1 MYRGKKIACIAPAY
15 NEAGKIERV
24 FARIPREVVDL
35 PLMVDDGSSDGCG
48 DAARQ
53 AGAIVVRHEARRG
66 VGAAIRTGIDY
77 AREQGADILVVIAG
91 NGKDDPAQIPRLLD
105 PIIGEGCHY
114 VQGSRYLPGGD
125 AGTMPW
131 HRRLATR
138 LHPWLVRL
146 ATGHRGTDSTNGFR
160 AYKATIF
167 EELGIDIWQSWL
179 DLYELE
185 IYLHLQVLARGGK
198 VKEVPVSKIY
208 PEGARHRQYT
218 KMRPITDW
226 WRMLKPVVYHAL
238 CYRKAQTMH
247 AETSEKRPRDVF
259 LWLIAFAVLLGA
271 VVALGPGFD
280 GDAFGYLLWG
290 RELVTGSA
298 LNHTN
303 PSWTAPKVLPILVA
317 AAGHL
322 LPGRHSAEWFTLGV
336 TAAVAAGVVVLASRL
351 ARRLGG
357 PVAATVVAILVL
369 GHVQFLRYVM
379 SVQSALYASA
389 FILGALLLATRE
401 EAAPRDYL
409 GAAGLLFGAGLC
421 RPEAAVLGAALALAA
436 WLRLG
441 WRRLA
446 VPGLVLAIGMSS
458 ILANVL
464 FYKAAFG
471 SASYTSD
478 LAREDTVRRG
488 LALPGLTLGFA
499 AKVGRTLLHDL
510 SYSWVLVFFAGVG
523 AALAIGPRWRARAA
537 IFLLFPLATAAF
549 TWLLLKRGVLFN
561 ERCYYYVSFILL
573 ALAAAAIA
581 RLSHWAAGDEEFLGP
596 FCPRGRA
603 LAAVILV
610 FLAVAPDYW
619 SRPLPRPGKH
629 YRRMEAACRFL
640 EAHLDRS
647 RTPRLLVSDE
657 MGHVFYRLGLHPDAS
672 CVHLRRTPH
681 DKPLPPDIEWLIT
694 DEVTSPGEIPPA
706 WGFSLAWADPIG
718 RVRIYRRPLRGKNL
732 TQRSRGSGE
741 EEIRG

>member
-24 FARIPREVVDL
+24 FARMPREVVDL
-35 PLMVDDGSSDGCG
+35 PLMVDDGSTDGCG
-48 DAARQ
+48 DAAR
-53 AGAIVVRHEARRG
+53 ATGAIVVRHEARRG
-66 VGAAIRTGIDY
+66 VGAAIRTGIDF
-77 AREQGADILVVIAG
+77 AREHGADIIVVIAG
-91 NGKDDPAQIPRLLD
+91 NGKDDPTQIPRLLD
-105 PIIGEGCHY
+105 PIIDEGCHY

-138 LHPWLVRL
+138 LHPFLVRL
-146 ATGHRGTDSTNGFR
+146 ATGHKGTDSTNGFR

-167 EELGIDIWQSWL
+167 DELGIDIWQHWL

-198 VKEVPVSKIY
+198 VREVPVSKIY

-218 KMRPITDW
+218 KMRPVTDW
-226 WRMLKPVVYHAL
+226 WRMLKPIVYHAL
-238 CYRKAQTMH
+238 CYGKAQTMQ
-247 AETSEKRPRDVF
+247 AEISEKRPKDVF
-259 LWLIAFAVLLGA
+259 LWLMAFAVLLAA

-290 RELVTGSA
+290 RELVTGRA

-322 LPGRHSAEWFTLGV
+322 VPGRHGAEWFSLGV

-357 PVAATVVAILVL
+357 PTAATVVAILVL
-369 GHVQFLRYVM
+369 GHFQFLRYVM

-389 FILGALLLATRE
+389 FILGALLLATRQD
-401 EAAPRDYL
+401 ASRPHYL
-409 GAAGLLFGAGLC
+409 GAAALIFGAGLC
-421 RPEAAVLGAALALAA
+421 RPESAVLGAALALAV

-446 VPGLVLAIGMSS
+446 IPALVLAIGMSS
-458 ILANVL
+458 ILVNAL
-464 FYKAAFG
+464 FYKVAFG
-471 SASYTSD
+471 SATYTSD
-478 LAREDTVRRG
+478 LAREDTVRTG
-488 LALPGLTLGFA
+488 AALPGLTFGFV
-499 AKVGRTLLHDL
+499 AKVAKTLQHDL
-510 SYSWVLVFFAGVG
+510 SYSWVLALLASIG
-523 AALAIGPRWRARAA
+523 AALAIGPRWRTRAA

-549 TWLLLKRGVLFN
+549 TWLLLKRGILFN

-581 RLSHWAAGDEEFLGP
+581 RLSHWAAGDEEFLAP

-603 LAAVILV
+603 LAAVV
-610 FLAVAPDYW
+610 LALLAIAPEYW
-619 SRPLPRPGKH
+619 SRPLPKPGLH
-629 YRRMEAACRFL
+629 YRHMEAACHFL
-640 EAHLDRS
+640 DARLDRS
-647 RTPRLLVSDE
+647 PAPRLLVSDE
-657 MGHVFYRLGLHPDAS
+657 MGHIFYRLGLRPDAS

-694 DEVTSPGEIPPA
+694 DEITKPGEIPPE
-706 WGFSLAWADPIG
+706 WRFKVVWTDPDK
-718 RVRIYRRPLRGKNL
+718 RVRIW
-732 TQRSRGSGE
+732 QRTPAKESAP
-741 EEIRG
+741 